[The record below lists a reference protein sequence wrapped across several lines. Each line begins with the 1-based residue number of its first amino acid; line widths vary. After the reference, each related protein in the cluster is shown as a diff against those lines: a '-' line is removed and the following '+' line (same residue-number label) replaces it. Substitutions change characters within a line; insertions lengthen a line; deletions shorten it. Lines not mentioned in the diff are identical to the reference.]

1 MTAEYQKWTIIL
13 FILRVPFET
22 IIQAVLLKR
31 KKIICNVSDSTEIG
45 IDWLQMSKTG
55 KAFTII

>member
-22 IIQAVLLKR
+22 IIQAVLLKK
-31 KKIICNVSDSTEIG
+31 KKIKCNVSDATQVG
-45 IDWLQMSKTG
+45 IDWLQMSRAG
-55 KAFTII
+55 KVFTII